1 MSDVLQ
7 TVKNKKTRGYILRIL
22 KLSYPQAVGTNILDV
37 CLIDA
42 GLGTTSGKLIGHL
55 KYLEDKGY
63 VRVKDVE
70 LSKVA
75 KSMHLVELTS
85 AGIDIL
91 EGTIVDPGVNVDD

>member
-1 MSDVLQ
+1 MNDALQ
-7 TVKNKKTRGYILRIL
+7 AVKNKKTRGYILRIL

-42 GLGTTSGKLIGHL
+42 GLGTTPGKLIGHL

-63 VRVKDVE
+63 VRIKDVE
-70 LSKVA
+70 LTQMA

-85 AGIDIL
+85 IGIDII
-91 EGTIVDPGVNVDD
+91 EGTIVDPGVNIDD